1 MNGQQARWCLYLTP
15 FDFVIKHRTGKSNP
29 ADGPSR
35 QYDILKDK
43 TSNAEL
49 LAPIQ
54 ERFTKVSTLK
64 LADFVRGKS

>member
-1 MNGQQARWCLYLTP
+1 M
-15 FDFVIKHRTGKSNP
+15 GKSNP
-29 ADGPSR
+29 ANGPLR

-54 ERFTKVSTLK
+54 ECFAKVLTLK
-64 LADFVRGKS
+64 LADFVCGKS